1 LQGLAPMKLK
11 RAELVVLIFTVAY
24 IVTFGIVF
32 LAAGNSEFVWYVITL
47 VIFLGLVAATQR
59 VARFPAF
66 ILWGLAVWGL
76 AHMAGGGVRVG
87 DGVLYS
93 LVVVPL
99 ANAGELA
106 ILKYDQ
112 IVHFYGFGVA
122 TLVLWH
128 VLRRNFPDLDGTKT
142 IYAFAVLGGMGL
154 GALNELI
161 EFTAVLAFPNTNV
174 GGYFNTA
181 LDLVFNTL
189 GALTAAVLASLM
201 TSTEHKAADR
211 KIS

>member
-1 LQGLAPMKLK
+1 MGL
-11 RAELVVLIFTVAY
+11 
-24 IVTFGIVF
+24 
-32 LAAGNSEFVWYVITL
+32 TL
-47 VIFLGLVAATQR
+47 
-59 VARFPAF
+59 
-66 ILWGLAVWGL
+66 WGL

-93 LVVVPL
+93 YVVVPL
-99 ANAGELA
+99 ANSGELA

-128 VLRRNFPDLDGTKT
+128 VLRRNFPILDGTKT
-142 IYAFAVLGGMGL
+142 IFAFAVLGGMGL
-154 GALNELI
+154 GAVNELI
-161 EFTAVLAFPNTNV
+161 EFTAVLVFPNTNV

-189 GALTAAVLASLM
+189 GALTAALLAPFLM
-201 TSTEHKAADR
+201 PSQRPHEHP
-211 KIS
+211 

>member
-1 LQGLAPMKLK
+1 MKLK
-11 RAELVVLIFTVAY
+11 RSELAVLIFT
-24 IVTFGIVF
+24 IVYVVGFGGAF
-32 LAAGNSEFVWYVITL
+32 PAAGNSEFVWYVVTL
-47 VIFLGLVAATQR
+47 VIFLGLIASTQR
-59 VARFPAF
+59 IAQFPAT
-66 ILWGLAVWGL
+66 ILWALALWGL
-76 AHMAGGGVRVG
+76 AHMAGGGVSVG
-87 DGVLYS
+87 EGVLYS
-93 LVVVPL
+93 YLVVPL

-128 VLRRNFPDLDGTKT
+128 ILRRNFPALDGTKT
-142 IYAFAVLGGMGL
+142 IYAFAILGGMGL

-161 EFTAVLAFPNTNV
+161 EFTAVLAFPDTNV

-189 GALTAAVLASLM
+189 GALTAAVLASVM
-201 TSTEHKAADR
+201 TAAEHKHAQR
-211 KIS
+211 